1 MNRTT
6 SRYLDKHVT
15 PDRWPLHGAPTAACR
30 SVVVIPALGE
40 YPGILDTLSDLARC
54 EQSDQTFVV
63 VVVNNRAPELVSAQ
77 DAAANEQTLIALQ
90 MWDQRRLRV
99 AWIDAASA
107 GNELPA
113 KEGVGLARKLGL
125 DRALQMITAHH
136 MEQKGLEQTALVC
149 LDGDT
154 RVDTDYLQAIH
165 KFFSAPKR
173 WGAVLSYA
181 HPVLG
186 ARAEQAAILCYEFF
200 LRYHALQLAWAG
212 SPYGYHAIGSA
223 MACTPQAYV
232 AISGMNRRQ
241 AGEDF
246 YFLQQLAKTG
256 TVQMVPGT
264 VVKPSGRASHRV
276 PFGTGKRVQRFLDGE
291 TDEYRLYHP
300 DSYNVIRRWL
310 LLAEGHGGRDGSQLR
325 AAAQALHPELGVFLQ
340 AQKFSQAWDRIR
352 QQASSDN
359 ALMAQ
364 FHRWFDGL
372 RTVQCIHHL
381 RDSALP
387 DAPMFE
393 AIDVL
398 LERLFLLPTIDID
411 SHLADDLTRQQALLI
426 QLRSL

>member
-6 SRYLDKHVT
+6 SRYLDRNLSPGH
-15 PDRWPLHGAPTAACR
+15 WPLQGAPAVGCS
-30 SVVVIPALGE
+30 SVIVIPALGE
-40 YPGILDTLSDLARC
+40 YPGILDTLSDLAQC
-54 EQSDQTFVV
+54 EQSDQSFVV
-63 VVVNNRAPELVSAQ
+63 VVVNNRGPDAASAQ
-77 DAAANEQTLIALQ
+77 DVTANQQTLLALQ
-90 MWDQRRLRV
+90 AWDQQQLRV
-99 AWIDAASA
+99 AWIDAASP
-107 GNELPA
+107 GHELPD

-125 DRALQMITAHH
+125 DQGLQLIAK
-136 MEQKGLEQTALVC
+136 QGLEQTALVC

-154 RVDTDYLQAIH
+154 RVGPDYLQALH
-165 KFFSAPKR
+165 TFFSAPKR
-173 WGAVLSYA
+173 WGGVLPYA
-181 HPVLG
+181 HPVEG
-186 ARAEQAAILCYEFF
+186 PAAEQAAIVCYEFF

-232 AISGMNRRQ
+232 AIAGMNRRQ

-246 YFLQQLAKTG
+246 YFLQQLTKTG
-256 TVQMVPGT
+256 TVETIPGT
-264 VVKPSGRASHRV
+264 VVRPSGRASHRV

-300 DSYNVIRRWL
+300 SSYDVIRRWL
-310 LLAEGHGGRDGSQLR
+310 VLVADHQGRDGQQLL
-325 AAAQALHPELGVFLQ
+325 AAAGAEHAQLEVFLRR
-340 AQKFSQAWDRIR
+340 QKFALAWDRIR
-352 QQASSDN
+352 QQASSDV

-381 RDSALP
+381 RDSAQP

-393 AIDVL
+393 AIGILLQRLGLSPTVTINSHLPDDLPDDLPAQKTL
-398 LERLFLLPTIDID
+398 LE
-411 SHLADDLTRQQALLI
+411 